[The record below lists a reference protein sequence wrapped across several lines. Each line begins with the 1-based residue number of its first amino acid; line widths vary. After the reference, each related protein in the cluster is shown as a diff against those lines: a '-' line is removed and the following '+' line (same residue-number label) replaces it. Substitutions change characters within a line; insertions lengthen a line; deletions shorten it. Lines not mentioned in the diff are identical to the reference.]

1 MSRRAEVYWLGS
13 TAISYFIAQSKGRT
27 KVVGHYT
34 DTSYIGPALPKGSDM
49 AAPLQAAIQYLMDN
63 GTYEK
68 IVTKWGLQSG
78 AVKKAPLNPTNA
90 QQ

>member
-1 MSRRAEVYWLGS
+1 
-13 TAISYFIAQSKGRT
+13 
-27 KVVGHYT
+27 
-34 DTSYIGPALPKGSDM
+34 M
-49 AAPLQAAIQYLMDN
+49 AAPLQAAIQHLMDN

-90 QQ
+90 QHEQVNARGHVPQEDATRST